1 MWAIIELDD
10 IYVNICV
17 CVWLDWV
24 DTCQWLLLIFLFFFL
39 QGEVWWDDEK
49 GDAIDM
55 LLTFSEI
62 DLV

>member
-24 DTCQWLLLIFLFFFL
+24 DTCQWLLFILLFFFYKERFD
-39 QGEVWWDDEK
+39 GMTKKV
-49 GDAIDM
+49 M
-55 LLTFSEI
+55 P
-62 DLV
+62 